1 MNVIHF
7 KSVFLILSFSTLLMT
22 QINNW
27 VNQTLKTFRGIKKIN
42 FSFSVLFSLLGFF
55 CGNLCATFL
64 GSVFDWNGLSAFF
77 VVLSIEIIGL
87 VEYNPVNRDNQVFQY
102 FGVFKRGF
110 FFGLLADGFKVGS

>member
-1 MNVIHF
+1 
-7 KSVFLILSFSTLLMT
+7 MT

-27 VNQTLKTFRGIKKIN
+27 VNQTLKTFRGLKKIN

>member
-27 VNQTLKTFRGIKKIN
+27 VNQTLKTFRGLKKIN
-42 FSFSVLFSLLGFF
+42 FSFSILFSLLGFF